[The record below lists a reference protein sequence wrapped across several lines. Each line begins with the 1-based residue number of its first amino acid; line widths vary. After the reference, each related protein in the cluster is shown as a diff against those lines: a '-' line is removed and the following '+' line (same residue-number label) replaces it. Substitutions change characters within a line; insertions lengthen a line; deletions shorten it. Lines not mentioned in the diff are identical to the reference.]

1 MLCGIKIINVIV
13 AAVAVVE
20 TWNTYASKV
29 LFKIGFRQTNQSSLS
44 SLST

>member
-13 AAVAVVE
+13 VAVVE